1 MQMSK
6 KINEIKVNI
15 ILPNYNSGLFFEE
28 TINSILNQTFKN
40 WKLIIIDDGSD
51 LYNKEILR
59 KYTNYSKIKIVFLKK
74 NKGAGFCRNLA
85 IKHSKGDYIA
95 FIDSDDIWNKN
106 KLSDQIKFML
116 KNNYQFTYTNYVAF
130 LNKENNAKKK
140 NIVNIIKPPKKFNF
154 NNFIHDT
161 SIGTS
166 TMILKRSL
174 IKDIKFIN
182 TKICEDYF
190 FKCKIL
196 KKITY
201 AYCLPKVLT
210 KYRIRPNS
218 LQSNRFRNLYWIWY
232 INKNYN
238 QLNLINNLL
247 SLFSIS
253 FNSLMKYGLK

>member
-1 MQMSK
+1 MLK

-15 ILPNYNSGLFFEE
+15 ILPYYNSSQFLKE
-28 TINSILNQTFKN
+28 TINSILNQKFKN
-40 WKLIIIDDGSD
+40 WKLIIVDDGSD
-51 LYNKEILR
+51 MYNKQILR
-59 KYTNYSKIKIVFLKK
+59 KYINHNKIKIVFLKK

-95 FIDSDDIWNKN
+95 FIDSDDIWHKN
-106 KLSDQIKFML
+106 KLTNQINFML
-116 KNNYQFTYTNYVAF
+116 QNNYEFTYTNYVAF
-130 LNKENNAKKK
+130 SKKKNSMKKK
-140 NIVNIIKPPKKFNF
+140 NIVNTIKPPKKFNF
-154 NNFIHDT
+154 NKFIHNT

-174 IKDIKFIN
+174 IKNIKFIN
-182 TKICEDYF
+182 TEICEDYL

-196 KKITY
+196 KKINY

-210 KYRIRPNS
+210 MYRIRPNS
-218 LQSNRFRNLYWIWY
+218 LQSNKFRNFYWMWY

-238 QLNLINNLL
+238 RLSLINNLL

-253 FNSLMKYGLK
+253 FNSLVKYGLK

>member
-1 MQMSK
+1 MLK

-15 ILPNYNSGLFFEE
+15 ILPNYNSGHFLEE

-40 WKLIIIDDGSD
+40 WKLIIVDDGSNLND
-51 LYNKEILR
+51 KKILQKYRNYNKI
-59 KYTNYSKIKIVFLKK
+59 NIIFLKK

-85 IKHSKGDYIA
+85 IKHSKGDYLA
-95 FIDSDDIWNKN
+95 FIDSDDIWYKN
-106 KLSDQIKFML
+106 KLLDQIKFMV
-116 KNNYQFTYTNYVAF
+116 KNNYQFTYTNYVTF
-130 LNKENNAKKK
+130 SNKAKRMKKK
-140 NIVNIIKPPKKFNF
+140 NIENTIKPPKKFNF
-154 NNFIHDT
+154 NKFIHNT

-174 IKDIKFIN
+174 IKNIKFTK

-196 KKITY
+196 KKIDY

-210 KYRIRPNS
+210 KYRIRTNS
-218 LQSNRFRNLYWIWY
+218 LQGNRFRNLYWIWY

>member
-1 MQMSK
+1 MLK
-6 KINEIKVNI
+6 KINEIKVNV
-15 ILPNYNSGLFFEE
+15 ILPNYNSSEFFEE

-40 WKLIIIDDGSD
+40 WKLIIVDDGSD
-51 LYNKEILR
+51 LDNKKILR
-59 KYTNYSKIKIVFLKK
+59 KYTNYNKIKIIFLKK

-95 FIDSDDIWNKN
+95 FIDSDDIWHKN
-106 KLSDQIKFML
+106 KLSDQISFML
-116 KNNYQFTYTNYVAF
+116 KNNYEFTYTNYVAF
-130 LNKENNAKKK
+130 LNKKNSTKKK
-140 NIVNIIKPPKKFNF
+140 NIINTIKPPKKFNF
-154 NNFIHDT
+154 NKFIHNT

-174 IKDIKFIN
+174 IKNIKFIN

-196 KKITY
+196 KKINY

-210 KYRIRPNS
+210 KYRVRPNS
-218 LQSNRFRNLYWIWY
+218 LQSNKFRNFYWIWY

-238 QLNLINNLL
+238 RLNLINNLL

-253 FNSLMKYGLK
+253 FNSLTKYGLK